1 MHLFCNTSGSGS
13 EMEQSSS
20 VSPLHLLLQL
30 ALVITSQCLLYVVF
44 YVLKH
49 QEQKPWELP
58 FIPLIFVDL
67 FSHKRLPNFGKG
79 QQSRGD
85 TAGFRFLLSNNF
97 RQGEQVVFI
106 LVVRK
111 AEITFWATDHGMP
124 REPDCPLLASSDSYC
139 TADKP
144 VRLKGPLS

>member
-1 MHLFCNTSGSGS
+1 MHLFCNMSGSDS

-20 VSPLHLLLQL
+20 VSPLHLLVQL
-30 ALVITSQCLLYVVF
+30 ALLITPQCLLYVVF
-44 YVLKH
+44 YLLKH
-49 QEQKPWELP
+49 QEPKSWGLP
-58 FIPLIFVDL
+58 FIPLIFVEL
-67 FSHKRLPNFGKG
+67 FSHKMLPSFGKG

-85 TAGFRFLLSNNF
+85 TAGFRFVHSNHF

-111 AEITFWATDHGMP
+111 AEITSWATDHGMP